1 MDLQEFYS
9 LIKEV
14 SSKALLRTY
23 VGALRLRTFVAGRIT
38 HSLKGKIERIHR
50 TLRSKMEY
58 DILKMGKEGVNWAK
72 MLPEYQTVLNNDP
85 FEIYFAREDPDA

>member
-1 MDLQEFYS
+1 
-9 LIKEV
+9 
-14 SSKALLRTY
+14 
-23 VGALRLRTFVAGRIT
+23 
-38 HSLKGKIERIHR
+38 
-50 TLRSKMEY
+50 MEY